1 MGVLFSNGFA
11 IGTNP
16 KPMNV
21 NVHDWI
27 LHTSTYVPAYNSG
40 WITIP
45 NHNNSTNLNDFN
57 LVPTDPNIGLYI
69 NISNSAGFEQLGNL
83 IGLVGNYTRVSFTW
97 GTSDFVT
104 FDCTPTAFKLL
115 DIGGGVLNIVYDQV
129 YIPDTSGSNS
139 ISIYDSSNTTYT
151 GGPIN
156 IAYTITSA
164 QSAFGILGRW
174 LLATE
179 DFGCQPAWD
188 DGVFT
193 LLDFDYGCQGL
204 TNFYDIFNQQ
214 NWSLYI
220 SGKDSIGHDQ
230 SSYLAQAIGYGGTI
244 TFTQGASYVT
254 LSFDDSNAEANNYSS
269 TNGLMLNST
278 NTLITGWNIGTFNGF
293 NNGGYSTNN
302 LGGSNEQYYVQPLNT
317 QLVEIT
323 INIVAPTPTPTPNPT
338 QATPTPTP
346 NPPTPTPTPTSPSSY
361 SIGDLAL
368 GGVIAYI
375 LQPGDPGYNASVQHG
390 LVASINDLGFAT
402 WANGSYIDVTGTSSA
417 LGSGS
422 SNTDLIIAAQGSGY
436 YGASLAKNYTGGSYN
451 DWYLPSVDELLKLSQ
466 NQSIIGN
473 FNDGYYYETSTQVDT
488 TNAYYVSFLYGTN
501 ATSVTKLFGFPYIRP
516 VRSF

>member
-27 LHTSTYVPAYNSG
+27 IYSNAYVPAYNSG

-45 NHNNSTNLNDFN
+45 NHSNLTNLNDLN

-69 NISNSAGFEQLGNL
+69 NVSNTAGFEQLGNL

-97 GTSDFVT
+97 GTSDFIT

-115 DIGGGVLNIVYDQV
+115 NIGGGVFNIIYDQI
-129 YIPDTSGSNS
+129 YIPYTSGANS

-164 QSAFGILGRW
+164 QGAFGILGRW

-179 DFGCQPAWD
+179 SFGDQPAWD
-188 DGVFT
+188 DGVFNLIDNT
-193 LLDFDYGCQGL
+193 YGYNGQS
-204 TNFYDIFNQQ
+204 NFYDIFNQHH
-214 NWSLYI
+214 WTLYI
-220 SGKDSIGHDQ
+220 SGKDSTGHDQ

-254 LSFDDSNAEANNYSS
+254 LSFDSSNAEANTYSS
-269 TNGLMLNST
+269 VDGLILNEA
-278 NTLITGWNIGTFNGF
+278 NTTITGWNNGTFNGF
-293 NNGGYSTNN
+293 NNGGHTTNN
-302 LGGSNEQYYVQPLNT
+302 SGGSGEQYFLQPLNT

-323 INIVAPTPTPTPNPT
+323 INIT
-338 QATPTPTP
+338 
-346 NPPTPTPTPTSPSSY
+346 PTPTPTPTPGPTLYSVSISTVYGGEISACGGNANITAYSTSNGTPQMGDIYYTDNSGTTTYGAGFYLTFYGGTIELNSS
-361 SIGDLAL
+361 
-368 GGVIAYI
+368 GVII
-375 LQPGDPGYNASVQHG
+375 
-390 LVASINDLGFAT
+390 
-402 WANGSYIDVTGTSSA
+402 
-417 LGSGS
+417 
-422 SNTDLIIAAQGSGY
+422 
-436 YGASLAKNYTGGSYN
+436 GGPNSC
-451 DWYLPSVDELLKLSQ
+451 
-466 NQSIIGN
+466 
-473 FNDGYYYETSTQVDT
+473 
-488 TNAYYVSFLYGTN
+488 
-501 ATSVTKLFGFPYIRP
+501 
-516 VRSF
+516 